1 MSEPRDE
8 RGELLDRTLR
18 AMVSGEGPGDLRRR
32 VLARLEAPRRRR
44 WLAPAWAAVAAAV
57 VAVALLLPIER
68 RGAPPRTAEQA
79 VPPAVT
85 REPAASPTPAPAAPE
100 PPARVPVLALAA
112 RASDPAPTA
121 PSLPPLPDPEPITI
135 AALEPGDLALEPLAM
150 DPLVLPSLAMEP
162 LTDPEPER
170 KE

>member
-18 AMVSGEGPGDLRRR
+18 AMVAGEGPGDLRQR

-44 WLAPAWAAVAAAV
+44 WLVPAWAAVVAAV
-57 VAVALLLPIER
+57 VAVALLLLPIER
-68 RGAPPRTAEQA
+68 RGTPPRTAEQA
-79 VPPAVT
+79 VPPAVI

-100 PPARVPVLALAA
+100 PPARVPALAA

-135 AALEPGDLALEPLAM
+135 AALEPGDLALEPLAV